1 MDLSSVSV
9 EWQTEYES
17 ALAAGREA
25 RKPLLLFFSK
35 DGCLGCE
42 KMAAV
47 TFPDPTVGSLIKAHF
62 VPVEVD
68 IMTSGKLAHKY
79 HAVWTPN
86 FRVIDIQG
94 SALYRSVG
102 WLPPSEFAPFLLM
115 GLGHYHFDRK
125 RYTQAAEVF
134 ALLPDRYPRSGYL
147 PECYFYLA
155 VSRYMDSGDHD
166 RLDAAWDD
174 LYTRYPDSL
183 WALRTR
189 ITAMAESNGKA
200 G

>member
-1 MDLSSVSV
+1 MANGIRIGLGGG
-9 EWQTEYES
+9 TRG
-17 ALAAGREA
+17 AKAA
-25 RKPLLLFFSK
+25 PLFLSK